1 MRGTLDRK
9 NLGVIAAATLTVSG
23 CASMRAYD
31 PGPGNRVAAMV
42 VQEAYF
48 TGESVN
54 VTISN
59 LSELELTYP
68 DGFCKTAL
76 QRKDGSEWTTISN
89 PAAGCPANVES
100 LDPGQTVVKNYPLPQ
115 GIDGGTYRL
124 VLPMPVAEM
133 GAIPEP
139 RLLTPAF
146 KVQRSASR

>member
-1 MRGTLDRK
+1 MRGTLDRT
-9 NLGVIAAATLTVSG
+9 NLGVIAVATLFVSA
-23 CASMRAYD
+23 CASLRAYD

-42 VQEAYF
+42 VQDAYF

-139 RLLTPAF
+139 RLTTPAF

>member
-1 MRGTLDRK
+1 
-9 NLGVIAAATLTVSG
+9 
-23 CASMRAYD
+23 
-31 PGPGNRVAAMV
+31 MV
-42 VQEAYF
+42 VQDAYF

-54 VTISN
+54 VTIAN

-139 RLLTPAF
+139 RLTTPAF
-146 KVQRSASR
+146 KVQRSAAR